1 MGIHKYRV
9 VVSKWNIRSVNLY
22 CFFWGWS
29 PIKCPEEDIISLG
42 ITYEDI
48 SRNLSGHVTNC
59 GWSDEDPME
68 DISHYSD
75 SVNSYQLNPKNRI
88 WWWKK
93 DMIHMDLGKV
103 QQTSAEVTPNCG
115 EKYGK
120 SPPNARNHSSFF
132 FRNFCRKSAPDVWWF
147 VAFNDFSLF
156 PPSCWNREIIQSL
169 SSTGR
174 TSTGYLTNE
183 TMDWPFRLE
192 NLRALRGKEVSY
204 WWWDTLIEQFDIIV
218 TCFCWYLIMIMIM
231 VMM

>member
-1 MGIHKYRV
+1 MRTFLETFQDTSQTVDEVMKIPWRTFLT
-9 VVSKWNIRSVNLY
+9 IQILLT
-22 CFFWGWS
+22 
-29 PIKCPEEDIISLG
+29 PI
-42 ITYEDI
+42 
-48 SRNLSGHVTNC
+48 
-59 GWSDEDPME
+59 
-68 DISHYSD
+68 
-75 SVNSYQLNPKNRI
+75 NSTPKTGYDDG
-88 WWWKK
+88 KK

-120 SPPNARNHSSFF
+120 SPPNARNHSSCF
-132 FRNFCRKSAPDVWWF
+132 FRIFCRKSAPDVWWF

-204 WWWDTLIEQFDIIV
+204 WWWDTLTEQFDIIV